1 MTTTK
6 PTWDEYFLNIAEAVS
21 KRSSCTRRKV
31 GAVLVFPNNRIA
43 ATGYN
48 DAPDRKPGCE
58 ACPRSSP
65 ANTASVAPN
74 APYDAGGTG
83 ECSAI
88 HAEQNILLDFPRQAM
103 PGCTLYVT
111 EEPCPWCRKL
121 IGATDISRVVTP
133 TLQILFDVP
142 VTYIDIKDVPEGA
155 RVEAEPGP
163 ERSPHDVA
171 ADIFNGGD
179 E

>member
-1 MTTTK
+1 MVK

-21 KRSSCTRRKV
+21 KRSSCVRRKV
-31 GAVLVFPNNRIA
+31 GAVLVHPNNRIA

-48 DAPDRKPGCE
+48 DAPEGKPGCE
-58 ACPRSSP
+58 GCPRSNP
-65 ANTASVAPN
+65 ANTASVAAN
-74 APYDAGGTG
+74 APYDAGGAG
-83 ECSAI
+83 ECGAI

-103 PGCTLYVT
+103 PGCTLYIT

-142 VTYIDIKDVPEGA
+142 IKYHLDVKEVPEDA
-155 RVEAEPGP
+155 RVEVEP